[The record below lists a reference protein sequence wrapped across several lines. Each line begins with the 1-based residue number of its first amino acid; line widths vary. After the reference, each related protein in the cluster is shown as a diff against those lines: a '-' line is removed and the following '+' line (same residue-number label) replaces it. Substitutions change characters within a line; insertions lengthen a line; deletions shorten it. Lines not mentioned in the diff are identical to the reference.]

1 MTSDTPMDPTVA
13 REASL
18 EFTEIPGY
26 RIVQFLARGA
36 MGEVYLGVDE
46 NLKRSVAI
54 KIISS
59 EFAKNSECLER
70 FVREGR
76 IIAGFRHS
84 NIVIIYASRW
94 EGTPYIVMEYVDGGT
109 LADRISEA
117 PLPEKQAIRVAE
129 RMADALAYAHDADV
143 IHRDF
148 KPGNILMKDNGTP
161 VLSDFGIA
169 KSLDATGIKTEFG
182 SVFGSL
188 RYMAPEQARDSSNL
202 TNRAD
207 VYSFGLVLYEMLTR
221 DIPKR
226 HPVRDPSEADDIIRT
241 VGRQLGE
248 LVVRCLNIE
257 PGARPSAAECHS
269 VLESLSKAAP
279 TKNSRAGLIAF
290 VGAAA
295 LAVAGIMFWGSG
307 SLMPGR
313 WAGTGKVATTS
324 AGAANVPQERGQ
336 RNNAR
341 GSPLLAVTLN
351 KVPSSAR
358 IFVDNT
364 ETQGSQVNLPPG
376 EHQLVALAPH
386 FFGESM
392 RLRLEPGSDTKSV
405 SFALDPTS
413 LPTSSELERFSQLAD
428 AKTLTEADLTE
439 LADRT
444 FQIVLRAK
452 YLNANGKAEGL
463 SALVSNIDSLRRLGD
478 PRAAVA
484 AFLLDSVH
492 AGHIGRAQVTQSLI
506 DASNEGDAMA
516 SLFLAV
522 SFRDSMNLAP
532 AGVIP
537 SDPMFQ
543 QYCDRLR
550 LASKQGW
557 DDVAAEYMQRDHC
570 SGARPR

>member
-1 MTSDTPMDPTVA
+1 MDPTVA

-18 EFTEIPGY
+18 EFTQIPGY

-36 MGEVYLGVDE
+36 MGEVYLGIDE

-54 KIISS
+54 KIISA

-84 NIVIIYASRW
+84 NIVIVYASRW

-109 LADRISEA
+109 LADRIGQG
-117 PLPEKQAIRVAE
+117 PLSEKQAIRIAE
-129 RMADALAYAHDADV
+129 RMADALAYAHAADV

-148 KPGNILMKDNGTP
+148 KPGNILMKENGIP

-169 KSLDATGIKTEFG
+169 KSLDTTGLKTEFG

-207 VYSFGLVLYEMLTR
+207 VYSFGLVLYEMLR
-221 DIPKR
+221 KDIPKR
-226 HPVRDPSEADDIIRT
+226 HPVRDPSEAEDIIRAL
-241 VGRQLGE
+241 GRPLGE
-248 LVVRCLNIE
+248 LVARCLNIE

-269 VLESLSKAAP
+269 ALETLSKEAPSKKPRAA
-279 TKNSRAGLIAF
+279 RIVLI
-290 VGAAA
+290 GAAV
-295 LAVAGIMFWGSG
+295 LAVVGIVFWGSG
-307 SLMPGR
+307 SLMPAR
-313 WAGTGKVATTS
+313 WAGTGKVATTP
-324 AGAANVPQERGQ
+324 AADANGPQVTRQ
-336 RNNAR
+336 LNNAGR
-341 GSPLLAVTLN
+341 SALLAITLN

-364 ETQGSQVNLPPG
+364 ETQGSQVNLAPG

-386 FFGESM
+386 YFGESM
-392 RLRLEPGSDTKSV
+392 RLRLEPGSDIRSV

-413 LPTSSELERFSQLAD
+413 LPTPSELERFSQLAD
-428 AKTLTEADLTE
+428 AKTLTEADLSE

-444 FQIVLRAK
+444 FQLVLRAK

-463 SALVSNIDSLRRLGD
+463 SALVGNIDSLRRLGD
-478 PRAAVA
+478 SRAAVA

-532 AGVIP
+532 SGVMP
-537 SDPMFQ
+537 SDPMFR

-570 SGARPR
+570 SGAAAR

>member
-1 MTSDTPMDPTVA
+1 MDPTVA

-36 MGEVYLGVDE
+36 MGEVYLGIDE

-84 NIVIIYASRW
+84 NIVIVYASRW
-94 EGTPYIVMEYVDGGT
+94 EGIPYIVMEYVGGGT
-109 LADRISEA
+109 LADRIAQA
-117 PLPEKQAIRVAE
+117 PLAEKQAIRIAE
-129 RMADALAYAHDADV
+129 RMADALAYAHAADV

-148 KPGNILMKDNGTP
+148 KPGNILMKENGTP

-169 KSLDATGIKTEFG
+169 KSLDTTGIKTEFG

-207 VYSFGLVLYEMLTR
+207 VYSFGLVLHEMLTG
-221 DIPKR
+221 DVPKR
-226 HPVRDPSEADDIIRT
+226 HPVRDPSEADAVIRT
-241 VGRQLGE
+241 LGRPLGE

-257 PGARPSAAECHS
+257 SSARPSAAECRS
-269 VLESLSKAAP
+269 VLETLSKEAP
-279 TKNSRAGLIAF
+279 AKSPRVPRIALI
-290 VGAAA
+290 GAAV
-295 LAVAGIMFWGSG
+295 LAAAGIVFWGSG

-313 WAGTGKVATTS
+313 WAGAGKVASTPAADAS
-324 AGAANVPQERGQ
+324 GAHETRQLDKA
-336 RNNAR
+336 
-341 GSPLLAVTLN
+341 GSPLLAITLN

-358 IFVDNT
+358 VFVDNT

-392 RLRLEPGSDTKSV
+392 HLRLEPGSDPRSV

-413 LPTSSELERFSQLAD
+413 LPTPSELERFSQLAD

-444 FQIVLRAK
+444 FQVVLRAK

-478 PRAAVA
+478 SRAAVA

-516 SLFLAV
+516 SLFLVV
-522 SFRDSMNLAP
+522 SFRDSMNLNP
-532 AGVIP
+532 SGVMP
-537 SDPMFQ
+537 SDPMFR

-570 SGARPR
+570 SGAAPG